1 MPNTKSITRL
11 LLAAFATLALCGC
24 GQLGYY
30 AQAAHGQLSLLSKRQ
45 PVEKL
50 LADETTDPRLRQQLE
65 LARRIRL
72 FGMQRLDLRNNDT
85 FSQYADLDRQH
96 VLWNVVAAPHLSV
109 DPKTWCFPIAG
120 CVSYRGYFRE
130 AAARANAVKT
140 AETGYDTFV
149 YGVSA
154 YSTLGWFD
162 DPLLNTFIYFSEPG
176 LAAMIFHELSHQT
189 VYFKDDS
196 AFNEAFATAVEYHL
210 LEQWLVHNQRTDMLR
225 QVTALREKQV
235 RITGQVLDYRQRL
248 TKLYASSVSDQQKL
262 ATKDSLFSELESW
275 YEQARSRGKG
285 TPYYDWWFDQPLN
298 NALLLTVSTYFS
310 LVPAISELIDDA
322 QGNLPAFIASVKKHG
337 PAILDSN

>member
-1 MPNTKSITRL
+1 LPNTKSITRL
-11 LLAAFATLALCGC
+11 LLAAFAILALSGC
-24 GQLGYY
+24 SQLGYY
-30 AQAAHGQLSLLSKRQ
+30 AQAAHGQLSLLGKRQ
-45 PVEKL
+45 SVTSL
-50 LADETTDPRLRQQLE
+50 LADETTEPRLRRQLE

-72 FGMQRLDLRNNDT
+72 FGMQRLELHNNDT
-85 FSQYADLDRQH
+85 FTQYADLDRQH

-130 AAARANAVKT
+130 AAARENAATT
-140 AETGYDTFV
+140 AGKGYDTFV

-162 DPLLNTFIYFSEPG
+162 DPLLNTFIYFTEPG

-196 AFNEAFATAVEYHL
+196 AFNEAFATAVEYYL
-210 LEQWLVHNQRTDMLR
+210 LEEWLVHNQQTDMLR
-225 QVTALREKQV
+225 KVTAMREKQV
-235 RITGQVLDYRQRL
+235 HITEQVLDYRRRL
-248 TKLYASSVSDQQKL
+248 AELYASSLSDQQKL
-262 ATKDSLFSELESW
+262 TMKNTLFAELEGW
-275 YEQARSRGKG
+275 YAQTRSQGRG

-298 NALLLTVSTYFS
+298 NALLLTVSTYFT
-310 LVPAISELIDDA
+310 LVPAISALIDDA